1 MRLFP
6 ASTFYILPMAYA
18 VYRLIRKMS
27 KRKAVD
33 DQNIPAAKRLAHN
46 VDAMGCLLAAMKTEF
61 DKDLQAM
68 HRRVE
73 DLTNQVKVLRSDK
86 ADLKRLYGTVQ
97 RQSYI
102 NEKYSEELESR
113 MASLEAV
120 ISNMLNRNER
130 DGCIDVIMNLRETGN
145 YEMCDLDRLLLEAD
159 TEPED
164 WIDALFEDD
173 DLL

>member
-1 MRLFP
+1 
-6 ASTFYILPMAYA
+6 
-18 VYRLIRKMS
+18 
-27 KRKAVD
+27 
-33 DQNIPAAKRLAHN
+33 
-46 VDAMGCLLAAMKTEF
+46 MKTEF

-102 NEKYSEELESR
+102 NERYSEELESR

-130 DGCIDVIMNLRETGN
+130 DGCIDVIQNLRETGN

-164 WIDALFEDD
+164 WFDALFEDD